1 MTVRVTQ
8 LGDKSTVCWGV
19 HVLYYSFVNPPRCT
33 PENYIDFLV
42 ASPGPVSCSEAARV
56 QPHSP
61 FAPAHDSYNRLL
73 NRLEPDPEAL
83 WAEAEPLV
91 AKARGALII
100 DDSTLDKR
108 RAKHIGLVTR
118 HWSGKHK
125 KVVRGIN
132 LSTLLW
138 SDGDRKIPCDYRL
151 FSKADGKTKHDH
163 FFEMLLMAKGRGF
176 SPKYVLFDTWY
187 ASLENL
193 KQVRDFGWLWLTR
206 LRGDRKVSPA
216 DRRARALDD
225 VPVSE
230 GGTVLHLRGYGLVK
244 VFRIDTPDGDT
255 EYWATNDLSMDEGVR
270 RHYAEVSFAIENYHR
285 ELKQS
290 CGVERCQVRAS
301 RAQRNHIGLALR
313 AFLRLEWHFFTT
325 GISAFHAKLGLVRD
339 AIRSYLDR
347 PFITLPKPSTA

>member
-1 MTVRVTQ
+1 
-8 LGDKSTVCWGV
+8 V

-118 HWSGKHK
+118 HWSGKPK

-132 LSTLLW
+132 LSTLW

-244 VFRIDTPDGDT
+244 VDQRPVDGRGGA
-255 EYWATNDLSMDEGVR
+255 EALR
-270 RHYAEVSFAIENYHR
+270 RGQLRDR
-285 ELKQS
+285 ELPPGAEAVLRGRAVPGPRQPRAAEPHRAGIARVPAV
-290 CGVERCQVRAS
+290 GV
-301 RAQRNHIGLALR
+301 
-313 AFLRLEWHFFTT
+313 AFLH
-325 GISAFHAKLGLVRD
+325 HRD
-339 AIRSYLDR
+339 QCVPRQVGAG
-347 PFITLPKPSTA
+347 A